1 MKRCSSTNETQNK
14 TKQKKLISISLQY
27 ILILLLVLIGYK
39 VMNSSNEPTKVEE
52 EEEEKEID
60 PPRNFTQKQL
70 IYFDGKKDEKT
81 KEEKPVYL
89 SVNGIVFDVSD
100 GRSFYGPDG
109 PYENF
114 AGHEC
119 GVALAKMSFET
130 EHLDDLKGCKD
141 LNFGEKEELDGWVE
155 KFTYYRHY
163 PVKGRLIAEDDLNS
177 LADRILTSDDLSKY
191 TGDDGEEI
199 PEGYAAPP
207 IYIGAGDKV
216 FDASFGG
223 AEFYG
228 KLNEN

>member
-1 MKRCSSTNETQNK
+1 
-14 TKQKKLISISLQY
+14 
-27 ILILLLVLIGYK
+27 
-39 VMNSSNEPTKVEE
+39 MNSSNEPTKVEEE

-100 GRSFYGPDG
+100 GRSFYGADG

-228 KLNEN
+228 KLNQN